1 MTISFENHNSN
12 STIKNYFFFFSER
25 LLLRSESLFK
35 SLLNWHMKKTKFHI
49 YVILTALLLTSAMA
63 TSAFAVT
70 VPTFTLSSQSYVQ
83 FQYVLPQGTTF
94 NGSISTTGSVRFF
107 ISAPN
112 GTIIS
117 NLGIIDKSATFG
129 FVSQQNGTYT
139 LNFEND
145 LPNSIQVTFS
155 YATNPEITQS
165 GNSALISPVYLLIVV
180 VVAVVGSFL
189 IIFFTRRKSKV
200 ETFDAN
206 IETSTSAKRVW
217 PKANSCLK

>member
-1 MTISFENHNSN
+1 
-12 STIKNYFFFFSER
+12 
-25 LLLRSESLFK
+25 
-35 SLLNWHMKKTKFHI
+35 MKKTKFLI
-49 YVILTALLLTSAMA
+49 CITLAALLLMSVMESSVFA
-63 TSAFAVT
+63 TT
-70 VPTFTLSSQSYVQ
+70 EPTFTISSQSYIQ

-117 NLGIIDKSATFG
+117 NLGIIDKTATFG
-129 FVSQQNGTYT
+129 FVSQQSGTYT

-155 YATNPEITQS
+155 YVTNPEIPGS
-165 GNSALISPVYLLIVV
+165 SNSIVISPIYLLVVV

-189 IIFFTRRKSKV
+189 IIFIMRRKSKT
-200 ETFDAN
+200 ETVNVDMAP
-206 IETSTSAKRVW
+206 S
-217 PKANSCLK
+217 NSSSMTRMV